1 MAEILQFVD
10 VDLLAATVRL
20 GTPLLFVALGALLC
34 ERSGVLNI
42 SVEGIMLAGA
52 FAAALGAVVR
62 PSPWAGVQAA
72 VASGILCGLAVAWL
86 AVTVKAQQVVMGIT
100 FNVFSLG
107 LTSFLHTVYFY
118 RADASIVRTAAFQR
132 WDIPLLSELPG
143 IGKVLFQQEPLVY
156 IALGLLVLVYLFLY
170 ETAPGLALRGTGE
183 HARAA
188 DTMGI
193 NVTGMRYGATIAGS
207 VLAALGGAYLVLSE
221 VKTFQPNMTA
231 GRGFIGLAA
240 VVFGKWH
247 PVGAF
252 LATLLFASAEA
263 LQFRLQGTGWV
274 SPSLMSMLPYVLT
287 LLALAGLVG
296 RANPPAEDGVPYR
309 KE

>member
-1 MAEILQFVD
+1 MAEFLHVLD
-10 VDLLAATVRL
+10 LDLLAATVRL
-20 GTPLLFVALGALLC
+20 GTPLLFVALGALLS

-62 PSPWAGVQAA
+62 PSPWAGVLAA
-72 VASGILCGLAVAWL
+72 VAAGLASGLLVAWM
-86 AVTVKAQQVVMGIT
+86 AVTVKAQQVVIGIT

-107 LTSFLHTVYFY
+107 LTSFLYTVYFH
-118 RADASIVRTAAFQR
+118 RADTSIVRTAGFQR
-132 WDIPLLSELPG
+132 WDPPFLSDIPG
-143 IGKVLFQQEPLVY
+143 IGTVLFQQQPLVY
-156 IALGLLVLVYLFLY
+156 IALALLILLYLFLY
-170 ETAPGLALRGTGE
+170 GTAPGLTVRATGE

-188 DTMGI
+188 DTVGI
-193 NVTGMRYGATIAGS
+193 NVSAVRYACTIAGS
-207 VLAALGGAYLVLSE
+207 VLAALGGAYLALAE
-221 VKTFQPNMTA
+221 IKTFQPNMTA

-247 PVGAF
+247 PLGAF

-263 LQFRLQGTGWV
+263 LQFRLQGTGWI
-274 SPSLMSMLPYVLT
+274 SPSLMSTLPYVLT
-287 LLALAGLVG
+287 ILALAGFVG
-296 RANPPAEDGVPYR
+296 RAQPPAEDGVPYI

>member
-1 MAEILQFVD
+1 MSEVLTLFDA
-10 VDLLAATVRL
+10 DLLAATVRL

-42 SVEGIMLAGA
+42 AVEGIMLAGA
-52 FAAALGAVVR
+52 FAAALGAVAR
-62 PSPWAGVQAA
+62 PSPWAGVGAA
-72 VASGILCGLAVAWL
+72 VATGILSGLAVAWM
-86 AVTVKAQQVVMGIT
+86 AVTVKAQQVVIGIT

-107 LTSFLHTVYFY
+107 LTSFLHTVYFF
-118 RADASIVRTAAFQR
+118 RADASLVRTAGFQR
-132 WDIPLLSELPG
+132 WHIPFLGEIPG

-156 IALGLLVLVYLFLY
+156 VALLLLVLVYLFLY
-170 ETAPGLALRGTGE
+170 GTAPGLALRATGE

-188 DTMGI
+188 DTVGI
-193 NVTGMRYGATIAGS
+193 NVSAVRYAATIAGS
-207 VLAALGGAYLVLSE
+207 ALAALGGAYLVLAE
-221 VKTFQPNMTA
+221 VRTFQPNMTA

-263 LQFRLQGTGWV
+263 LQFRLQGTGWL
-274 SPSLMSMLPYVLT
+274 SPSLMSTLPYVLT
-287 LLALAGLVG
+287 ILALAGFVG
-296 RANPPAEDGVPYR
+296 RAHPPAEDGLPYI